1 MTIGSNLSDE
11 DIVEELSAKAPLA
24 QRRRKIL
31 MKLES
36 ANISKEP
43 GNHFEK
49 LVSYSVQSLPIILTA
64 PITPVGG
71 LILKETWI
79 AFEA

>member
-1 MTIGSNLSDE
+1 LTIGSNLSDE
-11 DIVEELSAKAPLA
+11 DIVEEL
-24 QRRRKIL
+24 RKIL